1 MWLSLRFMPGRR
13 VSVGW
18 SKLCHMMALSAND
31 RRMRFPVLSS
41 MASVEMF
48 LVFRGELMLILLLA
62 IVVQRTWP
70 LPSDKVRL
78 ELLVK
83 VNTADEGTVIGA
95 ARFATHTTVNLG
107 MLLYH
112 MPT

>member
-1 MWLSLRFMPGRR
+1 
-13 VSVGW
+13 
-18 SKLCHMMALSAND
+18 MMALSAND

-83 VNTADEGTVIGA
+83 VNTGTRRLSDA
-95 ARFATHTTVNLG
+95 QR
-107 MLLYH
+107 
-112 MPT
+112 